1 VFSAEGYKTKK
12 IDLNVTRS
20 FILTVK
26 LEEQKSFSQTSI
38 LDQIKENLTP
48 NKLADLLIISLIIIF
63 LILVVEEKLKH

>member
-12 IDLNVTRS
+12 VDLNVTRS

-26 LEEQKSFSQTSI
+26 LEEQKTFSQTSI

-48 NKLADLLIISLIIIF
+48 NRLVDLSIISLVIIF
-63 LILVVEEKLKH
+63 LYLVLKDKLVH